1 MILQQ
6 FNNEHGYR
14 QIFKTVLYRYQFLL
28 TDHYLSQKYHHPTV
42 WLAVFLSLK
51 EYNNHIYSLLQIAF
65 ELMNLLYVIMNTL
78 FDQVYVERLL
88 RKTCIFVVI
97 KYVS

>member
-1 MILQQ
+1 MISQQ

-28 TDHYLSQKYHHPTV
+28 ADQSLSQKYHHPTV

-51 EYNNHIYSLLQIAF
+51 EYNNHIYSLLQITF
-65 ELMNLLYVIMNTL
+65 EFMNLYVIVNIL

-88 RKTCIFVVI
+88 RKTCVFVVI
-97 KYVS
+97 KYA